1 MRPAGRDRGAP
12 SRSLPRRAAG
22 FTLVEVLVAVGMVS
36 VALVA
41 GLSSS
46 MMLTRYAERQT
57 EVLLAQFCAQNTL
70 AALRLAPQLPPLGDS
85 LSSCEQAGRNFQ
97 VALSVQN
104 TANADFR
111 RVRAQVRPAA
121 DAPVLLRLD
130 SVIGRP

>member
-1 MRPAGRDRGAP
+1 MRPTGRDH
-12 SRSLPRRAAG
+12 RAAG

-70 AALRLAPQLPPLGDS
+70 AALRLAQQLPPSGQS
-85 LSSCEQAGRNFQ
+85 QSSCEQAGRNFE
-97 VALSVQN
+97 VGLSVQS

-111 RVRAQVRPAA
+111 RVRAQVRPGA

>member
-1 MRPAGRDRGAP
+1 MRPVGRDRAP
-12 SRSLPRRAAG
+12 GLQRRADG
-22 FTLVEVLVAVGMVS
+22 FTLVEVLVALGMVS

-70 AALRLAPQLPPLGDS
+70 AALRLARQLPPSGDS
-85 LSSCEQAGRNFQ
+85 LSSCEQAGRNFE
-97 VALSVQN
+97 VGLSVQS
-104 TANADFR
+104 TANTDFR
-111 RVRAQVRPAA
+111 RVRAQVRPGA